1 MANARSGKIFY
12 GWWVVAGGFIMM
24 ATCYTIFLNCMSL
37 FQPLIVSDLGITLG
51 QYNMASSCS
60 TLVSIVGA
68 LFVGSLVDRFSGRVL
83 GAVSVILCSAVLV
96 GFSYLS
102 GLWQLFVL
110 FAIAG
115 LVVVAGTRLLISI
128 ITANW
133 FTLKRGLAVS
143 IALSGSGFGG
153 ALLSPFVSS
162 LITTYGWRP
171 AFLALAAICLVLA
184 LPLAALTFHTRP
196 SDIGLAPYGAGQAR
210 DAGAASAAEEPV
222 RVAVG
227 WSRVKGHPS
236 FWLLVA
242 AFVIMGV
249 INGAVLPNQVT
260 NMTAVT
266 LDGAQ
271 IVTGGHDR
279 IWAGNVLSIYL
290 VMVVVGKIS
299 LGAIYDRF
307 GLRPGNVLGSVAS
320 AVACLGM
327 CFPATDLGPVV
338 GAAMFGI
345 GTCMG
350 TVTPPIQVVKQ
361 YGMRDLGQITGMV
374 TSFEMLGFAG
384 GTIASGAVFDAMHT
398 FVPVWAFGV
407 VGSVV
412 MLLLL
417 LASVSSSRTLV
428 ERCVAEGAPLLDESG
443 YELRDAVEV
452 AEAEE
457 PLR

>member
-1 MANARSGKIFY
+1 MANAKSCRFFY
-12 GWWVVAGGFIMM
+12 GWWIGAGGFIIM

-51 QYNMASSCS
+51 QYNMANSLS

-83 GAVSVILCSAVLV
+83 GAASVILCSLVLV
-96 GFSYLS
+96 GFSHLS

-128 ITANW
+128 LTANW

-153 ALLSPFVSS
+153 ALLSPLVSS
-162 LITTYGWRP
+162 LITSYGWRP
-171 AFLALAAICLVLA
+171 AFLALALICLVLA

-196 SDIGLAPYGAGQAR
+196 SDIGLEPYGAGRQEL
-210 DAGAASAAEEPV
+210 GTASNGGEAPV

-227 WSRVKGHPS
+227 WAHVRRHPS

-242 AFVIMGV
+242 AFVVMGV
-249 INGAVLPNQVT
+249 VNGAVLPNQVT
-260 NMTAVT
+260 NMTSVT

-279 IWAGNVLSIYL
+279 VWAGSVLSVYL

-307 GLRPGNVLGSVAS
+307 GLRPGNILGSVAS
-320 AVACLGM
+320 ALACLGM
-327 CFPATDLGPVV
+327 CFPATDLGPIV

-361 YGMRDLGQITGMV
+361 YGMKDLGQITGMV
-374 TSFEMLGFAG
+374 TSFEMIGFAA
-384 GTIASGAVFDAMHT
+384 GTIASGAVFDATHT
-398 FVPVWAFGV
+398 FVPVWAV
-407 VGSVV
+407 CVACSVL
-412 MLLLL
+412 MLALLLV
-417 LASVSSSRTLV
+417 SVPSSRKLV
-428 ERCVAEGAPLLDESG
+428 EQRIADGAPLLDDSG
-443 YELRDAVEV
+443 N
-452 AEAEE
+452 EAEE